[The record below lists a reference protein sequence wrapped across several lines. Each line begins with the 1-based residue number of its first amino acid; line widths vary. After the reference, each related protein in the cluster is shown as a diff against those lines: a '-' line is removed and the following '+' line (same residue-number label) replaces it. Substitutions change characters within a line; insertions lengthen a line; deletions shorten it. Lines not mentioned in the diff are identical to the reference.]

1 MSTQRPYRPQQR
13 DQINHLTAILGLIA
27 GFLTLVAAVLGFMTI
42 NAQSEAGDL
51 KSERSSLR
59 ATVAEQEKR
68 LDQQEGAYDELTRQ
82 YEDSQQRVR
91 QLEALQ
97 PPVVEEQDAPTV
109 RSSGTI
115 VLAQN
120 GDSIDLNATQAT
132 NWDQGVTEVYEDVVR
147 YSYDGLYLDSVD
159 LTRIAE
165 GPAVYTSCAVTS
177 GWESASGLASGLD
190 PRELEDDRTCLRLS
204 NGRIATVRVID
215 QSPERGSRAARVTLQ
230 ITTWELP

>member
-1 MSTQRPYRPQQR
+1 MSTQRPYRPEQR
-13 DQINHLTAILGLIA
+13 DQMNHLTALLGVFA
-27 GFLTLVAAVLGFMTI
+27 GFLTLVAAVLGFLTI

-91 QLEALQ
+91 ELEALQ
-97 PPVVEEQDAPTV
+97 PPVIEEADAPAV
-109 RSSGTI
+109 RSTGTI
-115 VLAQN
+115 VLAQY

-132 NWDQGVTEVYEDVVR
+132 NWDQGVTDTYEDVVS
-147 YSYDGLYLDSVD
+147 YGYDGLSLLSVD
-159 LTRIAE
+159 LTRLE
-165 GPAVYTSCAVTS
+165 EPAGFRTCGVAS
-177 GWESASGLASGLD
+177 GWEPASGLASKLD
-190 PRELEDDRTCLRLS
+190 LRELEDDRTCLRLS
-204 NGRIATVRVID
+204 NGRIATVQVTDR
-215 QSPERGSRAARVTLQ
+215 SSERGGRAARVTLQ